1 MAVTE
6 FKIEYSV
13 ANALNEN
20 AVPVIIVAAGSSS
33 RMGGINK
40 MFTLLSG
47 IPVIARTMLSF
58 EKSNYVSEIV
68 VVTKEESIADVLR
81 LKDEYMISK
90 LNVVTVGGEDRLSS
104 VLNGLDVLAD
114 DTKGVMIHDG
124 ARPLVSEILIEK
136 MAKASVQYDCAV
148 CGVPVK
154 DTLKETGDFVKTL
167 NRSKL
172 VAVQTPQSVNYSKYK
187 ELLNSIQDKSSFTD
201 DASVMESAGFNT
213 EIIEGEESNIKITT
227 PFDIKL
233 AELLLK
239 EEF

>member
-13 ANALNEN
+13 AKAPHNS

-40 MFTLLSG
+40 MFALISG

-58 EKSNYVSEIV
+58 ENSPYVSELV
-68 VVTKEESIADVLR
+68 VVTKKESIADVLR

-90 LNVVTVGGEDRLSS
+90 LTVVTVGGEDRLSS
-104 VLNGLDVLAD
+104 VLNGLSVLND
-114 DTKGVMIHDG
+114 TTKGVMIHDG
-124 ARPLVSEILIEK
+124 ARPLVSQMLIEK
-136 MAKASVQYDCAV
+136 MAKASLTFDCAV
-148 CGVPVK
+148 CGVPIK
-154 DTLKETGDFVKTL
+154 DTVKEKSDFVKTL
-167 NRSKL
+167 DRSKMFS
-172 VAVQTPQSVNYSKYK
+172 VQTPQSVNFLKYK
-187 ELLNSIQDKSSFTD
+187 ELLTSITDKSSFTD

-213 EIIEGEESNIKITT
+213 EIIEGEENNIKITT

-233 AELLLK
+233 AEILLK

>member
-6 FKIEYSV
+6 FKIEYSAV
-13 ANALNEN
+13 KSPHKN

-47 IPVIARTMLSF
+47 IPVIARTMLNF
-58 EKSNYVSEIV
+58 ERSPYVSEIV
-68 VVTKEESIADVLR
+68 VVTKKESIADVLR
-81 LKDEYMISK
+81 LKEEYMISK
-90 LNVVTVGGEDRLSS
+90 LKVVTEGGRDRLSS
-104 VLNGLDVLAD
+104 VLNGLSVLSI

-136 MAKASVQYDCAV
+136 MAKASLIFDCAV
-148 CGVPVK
+148 CGVPLK
-154 DTLKETGDFVKTL
+154 DTIKEKGDFVKTL
-167 NRSKL
+167 DRSKMI
-172 VAVQTPQSVNYSKYK
+172 AVQTPQSVNFIKYK
-187 ELLNSIQDKSSFTD
+187 ELLSSIENKTEFTD

-213 EIIEGEESNIKITT
+213 KIIDGEESNIKITT
-227 PFDIKL
+227 PVDLKL
-233 AELLLK
+233 AEALLK